1 MESKVNLIKLFDFI
15 ISLPMSVILVN
26 IIRIHMD
33 QVEDF
38 TFLEKDYYSE
48 KNGHIPF
55 SLW

>member
-1 MESKVNLIKLFDFI
+1 
-15 ISLPMSVILVN
+15 MSVTLVN
-26 IIRIHMD
+26 IIRIHKD

-48 KNGHIPF
+48 KNGHTPF